1 LESRL
6 QFLAQGLLHPM
17 KKQAGFSLVE
27 LLIVVAIIL
36 IIAAIAIP
44 NLLRSRMAAN
54 EASAANTL
62 RMLNNAEV
70 IYAAT
75 YGSGYTDTLTRLGPS
90 ATPGAQPDLNNADM
104 VDRVLAGMGP
114 GGTSTTFVKS
124 GYSFA
129 YTPSGAFP
137 AVARYEIAGDPSL
150 RGSSGQRSF
159 FTNEPL
165 VIRANPTATATAS
178 DPPL

>member
-1 LESRL
+1 MRR
-6 QFLAQGLLHPM
+6 Q
-17 KKQAGFSLVE
+17 KGFSLIE

-36 IIAAIAIP
+36 IVAAIAIP
-44 NLLRSRMAAN
+44 NLLRARISAN

-75 YGSGYTDTLTRLGPS
+75 YGSGYSDTLTRLGPP
-90 ATPGAQPDLNNADM
+90 ATPGTQPDFNAADL
-104 VDRVLAGMGP
+104 VDLVLAGQGP
-114 GGTSTTFVKS
+114 GGTPTTLIKS
-124 GYSFA
+124 GYIFV
-129 YTPSGAFP
+129 YTPSGGFP
-137 AVARYEIAGDPSL
+137 AVGRYEISADPSV

-178 DPPL
+178 DSPL

>member
-1 LESRL
+1 L
-6 QFLAQGLLHPM
+6 QILALGLLYPM
-17 KKQAGFSLVE
+17 RKQAGFSLIE

-44 NLLRSRMAAN
+44 NLLRSRIAAN

-62 RMLNNAEV
+62 RMLNNSEV
-70 IYAAT
+70 IFAAT
-75 YGSGYTDTLTRLGPS
+75 YGSGYTDTLTRLGPPP
-90 ATPGAQPDLNNADM
+90 TLGAQPDFNTADL
-104 VDRVLAGMGP
+104 VDRVLAGLGP
-114 GGTSTTFVKS
+114 GGTPTTFVKS
-124 GYSFA
+124 GYIFT

-137 AVARYEIAGDPSL
+137 LVARYEISGDPSV